1 VVLVTVAYYAA
12 AKAGLALAVGTKQVT
27 AVWPPT
33 GLALAALL
41 IWGLRVWPG
50 VAAGALLANITTNE
64 PLLSATGIMVGNTL
78 EAAAGAYL
86 LSRVGFRRSLQRT
99 RDVVWLIGLAAVAST
114 ALSAT
119 IGVVSLWAGGVLPA
133 FSGAVWQ
140 TWWLG
145 DMAGALLVAPAVLV
159 LVAWAPSLRMS
170 NIPIARVAEI
180 VAMFAALAVL
190 SVVVLSSDK
199 ALAYVLFPV
208 LFWVAFRLRQPGAV
222 VANLMLS
229 AVAVWFTVHGEGP
242 FAGGS
247 ADANLLR
254 AQTFVGVVAV
264 TALLVAAVRTE
275 REHTEDELVLSER
288 LSAELER
295 RVGERTQELQAANR
309 ELEAFSYS
317 VSHDLRAPL
326 RAIDGF
332 SRAVISR
339 YSDVLDEDGRG
350 MLERVRRASQRM
362 STLIDEMLI
371 LSRLTRKQMR
381 RERIDLSALAG
392 EIIAQLRAED
402 PTRTVTVALA
412 DEIVVDGDREL
423 VRTLLENLLA
433 NAWKFT
439 STRADARIEFARA
452 TDESG
457 GFVVRDNGVGFDMQY
472 ADKLFRPFERLHRQ
486 DEFAGT
492 GVGLTTVQRVAH
504 RHGGTVRAEAHLDQG
519 AAFYFTLPNGAPL

>member
-1 VVLVTVAYYAA
+1 MVLVTVAYYAA

-423 VRTLLENLLA
+423 VRTLRSRTCSRTPGSSRARGPTRE
-433 NAWKFT
+433 
-439 STRADARIEFARA
+439 SSSPGRPTRAAASSYATTASGSTCSTPTSSFGPSNGCTARTNSRA
-452 TDESG
+452 PASG
-457 GFVVRDNGVGFDMQY
+457 
-472 ADKLFRPFERLHRQ
+472 
-486 DEFAGT
+486 
-492 GVGLTTVQRVAH
+492 
-504 RHGGTVRAEAHLDQG
+504 
-519 AAFYFTLPNGAPL
+519 